1 MKKTLN
7 ESTVRRFMK
16 LAHIDGLTENF
27 VTSTVQEGDTDTT
40 YEENMD
46 LDVEEEVP
54 DLEGDLP
61 LDLDPETVETIVD
74 AVVSAIGDVT
84 NTDTSVTSTGGPV
97 GDLEDD
103 ALEDEAEAVFD
114 GEQAVDVADDEIV
127 DDLDDELVDGDLE
140 EGSVKG
146 DVSKTHSDDDKD
158 PFDYEKGDVGGEV
171 VEDKKGGKD
180 WHATGKKKGQ
190 KGAHD
195 RDTDYS
201 GHGMRAGD
209 KPDTGPGDKDDTWR
223 KGEKSKTHPGRLNR
237 ESLNQE
243 DAFLSEITRRVAA
256 RLMSLTEEE

>member
-84 NTDTSVTSTGGPV
+84 NTDTSVTSTDGPV

-114 GEQAVDVADDEIV
+114 GEQAAAVGRDEIEA
-127 DDLDDELVDGDLE
+127 DLDDELVDGDLE
-140 EGSVKG
+140 EGHEGVP
-146 DVSKTHSDDDKD
+146 SKTRKGH
-158 PFDYEKGDVGGEV
+158 FDYDKGPTAGSDVFE
-171 VEDKKGGKD
+171 EDKPYT
-180 WHATGKKKGQ
+180 AKKEKAGADKR
-190 KGAHD
+190 KGAEK
-195 RDTDYS
+195 RGAEGTLAKTP
-201 GHGMRAGD
+201 GHGRVD
-209 KPDTGPGDKDDTWR
+209 YVN
-223 KGEKSKTHPGRLNR
+223 E
-237 ESLNQE
+237 E